1 MHYADPLLF
10 GALPYVSLFVFFLV
24 TIQRYRSRPFTYS
37 SLSSQFLENRLHFWA
52 LIPLHY
58 GILFVLAL
66 HLAAFLMPR
75 QILNWNSSPAR
86 LYLLEVSGLAFAV
99 LAVIGLIASI
109 VRRLKV
115 AKIGVVTSKRDWV
128 LYGML
133 LIQVLSGIEIAVG
146 LRWGSSWFAAV
157 ASPYLWSIFKFNP
170 RIDLISPL
178 PAIVKLHIVMA
189 YLIIG
194 YFPFTRLVHILVVP
208 NPYLWRKPQ
217 IARWYGRP
225 QRTAP

>member
-1 MHYADPLLF
+1 MRHVDSVLF
-10 GALPYVSLFVFFLV
+10 GILPYLSLFVFFLA

-52 LIPLHY
+52 LIPFHY
-58 GILFVLAL
+58 GILVVLGL
-66 HLAAFLMPR
+66 HLLAFLMPH
-75 QILNWNSSPAR
+75 QILSWNSSPMR
-86 LYLLEVSGLAFAV
+86 LYLLEITGLAFAILTIV
-99 LAVIGLIASI
+99 GLIASI

-115 AKIGVVTSKRDWV
+115 SKMGVVTSKRDWI
-128 LYGML
+128 LYAML
-133 LIQVLSGIEIAVG
+133 LVQVLTGIEMAIR
-146 LRWGSSWFAAV
+146 LRWGSAWFAAV

-178 PAIVKLHIVMA
+178 PTVVKLHIVMA

-217 IARWYGRP
+217 IARWYGKP
-225 QRTAP
+225 QRTSP

>member
-1 MHYADPLLF
+1 MRYADSILF
-10 GALPYVSLFVFFLV
+10 GILPYLSFFVFFLV

-52 LIPLHY
+52 LIPFHY
-58 GILFVLAL
+58 GILVVLGL
-66 HLAAFLMPR
+66 HLLAFLMPR
-75 QILNWNSSPAR
+75 QILAWNSSPMR
-86 LYLLEVSGLAFAV
+86 LYLLEITGLAFAILTIV
-99 LAVIGLIASI
+99 GLIASI

-115 AKIGVVTSKRDWV
+115 SKIGVVTTKRDWV
-128 LYGML
+128 LYAML
-133 LIQVLSGIEIAVG
+133 LVQVLTGIEIAIR
-146 LRWGSSWFAAV
+146 LRWGSAWFAAV

-178 PAIVKLHIVMA
+178 PALVKLHIVMA

-194 YFPFTRLVHILVVP
+194 YFPFTRLVHILVIP

-225 QRTAP
+225 QKTAS

>member
-1 MHYADPLLF
+1 MRYADSVLF
-10 GALPYVSLFVFFLV
+10 GILPYLSLFVFFLV

-58 GILFVLAL
+58 GILVVLAL
-66 HLAAFLMPR
+66 HLFAFLMPR
-75 QILNWNSSPAR
+75 QILNWNSSPIR
-86 LYLLEVSGLAFAV
+86 LYLLEITGLAFAI
-99 LAVIGLIASI
+99 LTVIGLTASI

-115 AKIGVVTSKRDWV
+115 SKIGVVTSKRDWV
-128 LYGML
+128 LYAML
-133 LIQVLSGIEIAVG
+133 LIQVLTGIEIAIR
-146 LRWGSSWFAAV
+146 LRWGSAWFAAV

-178 PAIVKLHIVMA
+178 PALVKLHIVMA

-217 IARWYGRP
+217 IARWYRRP
-225 QRTAP
+225 QRTAS